1 MFQLLEDEI
10 VIIRYTCKDGDLI
23 FDSRQLS
30 DAVLQLQQE
39 RNYNMT
45 SIASWS
51 KTLRIC
57 VLIIDVKVVRH
68 CWIPSVDAETI
79 KLDLSLHGFD
89 RIRRWK

>member
-1 MFQLLEDEI
+1 MFQLLEDEK
-10 VIIRYTCKDGDLI
+10 VIMRYACKDGDLI
-23 FDSRQLS
+23 FDSQQLS

-39 RNYNMT
+39 RNDNMT

-51 KTLRIC
+51 KTLCVC

-89 RIRRWK
+89 RICRWK